1 MTNYSLPSTLA
12 LQKNNNN
19 SLANPQPAITHL
31 HYIHTDSTAPITSS
45 STTSVIVINP
55 IYNLLRVFLFW
66 PPSKQHTTPDYTTM
80 SNQRLIRR
88 RCLNIDYAINCI
100 PIGLLIR
107 VNSTE
112 QQSNPILIIFSITIT
127 TTSIRTKC
135 PVNLGQKTRTWYS
148 SMNHHSPSVH
158 DDCLACF
165 VEWDKNNRNLR
176 HFRNVSPSLITAMS
190 CQ

>member
-1 MTNYSLPSTLA
+1 MTNYSLPFPLS
-12 LQKNNNN
+12 LQQNNNN
-19 SLANPQPAITHL
+19 SLANPQPAMTHL
-31 HYIHTDSTAPITSS
+31 HYIHTDSTPPIT

-80 SNQRLIRR
+80 SNQWLIRR

-107 VNSTE
+107 VHSTE
-112 QQSNPILIIFSITIT
+112 QQSNPILIIYSITIT

-135 PVNLGQKTRTWYS
+135 PVNLGQKTRT
-148 SMNHHSPSVH
+148 
-158 DDCLACF
+158 
-165 VEWDKNNRNLR
+165 
-176 HFRNVSPSLITAMS
+176 
-190 CQ
+190 